1 MVFGLDF
8 MLDGQDV
15 GHKRMVRVLENSYS
29 VVMIES
35 GGVSGGDPRIP
46 KCHSLHLPHGV
57 TSATTSWYK
66 KRVIIPQLLLSI
78 YIFSLFAATSDRMVK
93 EIDSYNEWK
102 SLINGSQVV
111 VFPKLKFVRVDV
123 DAQEKIAHEA
133 QVKAMP
139 TYTAYESGT
148 IIKSCVGAIP
158 QGLEALLRGVS

>member
-1 MVFGLDF
+1 
-8 MLDGQDV
+8 
-15 GHKRMVRVLENSYS
+15 
-29 VVMIES
+29 
-35 GGVSGGDPRIP
+35 
-46 KCHSLHLPHGV
+46 
-57 TSATTSWYK
+57 
-66 KRVIIPQLLLSI
+66 
-78 YIFSLFAATSDRMVK
+78 MVK

-102 SLINGSQVV
+102 SLVCGSVLLQDDWCDPCKFISPVFAEFEQQ
-111 VFPKLKFVRVDV
+111 FPKLKFVRVDV